1 MLEILAAAG
10 LLLTSANG
18 QNPILVL
25 ASGGEQCSYA
35 TISEADRRRYQSR
48 YNRRVR
54 EYGRDVAE
62 EWLRSWLCPSAEL
75 QAERAER
82 RKANALTDRNGRPC
96 TRTRAEMRA
105 VSGMDGSMTMIP
117 VQVCAD

>member
-1 MLEILAAAG
+1 MLETLAAAT
-10 LLLTSANG
+10 LLFAPANG
-18 QNPILVL
+18 QDAVL
-25 ASGGEQCSYA
+25 LLANGGERCSYA
-35 TISEADRRRYQSR
+35 TISEADRRRYRSR

-75 QAERAER
+75 QAERAEKR
-82 RKANALTDRNGRPC
+82 QARALTDRNGRPY
-96 TRTRAEMRA
+96 TKTRAEMRA